1 LTFLRLFDIIREIKS
16 IGETYLK
23 VEKEKVELTS
33 ETLPQLLEKLY
44 KSQNHILVRINGTVI
59 LDLLDLDGLKK
70 LLITKGYPHVWVVSK
85 SYGYELDVPPSIER

>member
-1 LTFLRLFDIIREIKS
+1 M
-16 IGETYLK
+16 K

-44 KSQNHILVRINGTVI
+44 KSQNHVLVRINGTVI

-70 LLITKGYPHVWVVSK
+70 LLITKGYVSTRNAIIQAVSRHKFMSLKLILGMIYKK
-85 SYGYELDVPPSIER
+85 SLI